1 MAGGAP
7 RWALL
12 HCDCNLIQ
20 CLHPPPSPPLPSP
33 SPPPPCA
40 GAVTVECAEAIAKY
54 NVGIKC
60 ATITPDEKRVEGKP
74 TDTQAPTHTVVQH
87 ALSPPLALPWDRV

>member
-1 MAGGAP
+1 M
-7 RWALL
+7 
-12 HCDCNLIQ
+12 
-20 CLHPPPSPPLPSP
+20 
-33 SPPPPCA
+33 
-40 GAVTVECAEAIAKY
+40 ECAEAIAKY